1 MNVQSIL
8 IRGGMVYAPEELGLK
23 DILILGE
30 QIALIGERIVPPPGV
45 KTKIFDASGSIVVPG
60 FIDLHV
66 HLLGGGGEDG
76 WASRVPE
83 VSLSALTTAGITT
96 AVGVLGTDS
105 VTRTPEALLA
115 KTKAIR
121 AQGLSAYM
129 YTGAYH
135 LPSPTITGSVMR
147 DISLIEE
154 VIGVKIA
161 ISDHRSSQPTVH
173 ELARLASEARI
184 GGMLG
189 KKPGIV
195 HAHVGPGV
203 AGLSP
208 ILSVCEQSEIPI
220 GQFLPTHVSRNLS
233 LMQQGIDLI
242 KQGGVIDLTVP
253 SDPAEIVPL
262 VHMLINSG
270 IDMGKVTLSS
280 DGNGSRPL
288 FTDDGAFMG
297 MGIGSV
303 ATIGQSLRKLVESHI
318 LPLTAALR
326 LITANPAARLGLS
339 THKGSIQPGLDA
351 DVLVLDQDL
360 QIDKVIARGRLM
372 VAGGTPVVNGVYE

>member
-1 MNVQSIL
+1 MNVQAVL
-8 IRGGMVYAPEELGLK
+8 IRGGMVYAPKELGLK
-23 DILILGE
+23 DILIIGE
-30 QIALIGERIVPPPGV
+30 KIALIGERVVPPPGFETEV
-45 KTKIFDASGSIVVPG
+45 FDASGSIVVPG

-83 VSLSALTTAGITT
+83 VSLPALTSAGVTT

-115 KTKAIR
+115 KVKAIR

-154 VIGVKIA
+154 VVGVKIA
-161 ISDHRSSQPTVH
+161 ISDHRSSQPSVH

-189 KKPGIV
+189 KKPGII
-195 HAHVGPGV
+195 HAHVGPGKT
-203 AGLSP
+203 GLSP

-233 LMQQGIDLI
+233 LMQQGVDFIR
-242 KQGGVIDLTVP
+242 QGGAIDLTAT

-262 VHMLINSG
+262 VHMLTNNE

-288 FTDDGAFMG
+288 FADDGAFMG
-297 MGIGSV
+297 MGVGSV
-303 ATIGQSLRKLVESHI
+303 STIGQSLRELVVSRI
-318 LPLTAALR
+318 LPIHTALR
-326 LITANPAARLGLS
+326 LITANPAERLGLS
-339 THKGSIQPGLDA
+339 ARKGSIQPGLDA
-351 DVLVLDQDL
+351 DILVLNQGL
-360 QIDKVIARGRLM
+360 QIDKVIARGQLM
-372 VAGGTPVVNGVYE
+372 VERGTPVATEVYE